1 MPPDESLL
9 TLREITHGISGLTE
23 REVAPDW
30 IFDKKR
36 LESAGVFSEW
46 LGLRGFLG
54 IGIVLCG
61 VLAGPAMATDASDA
75 LKKFERQLRVLDG
88 RASTQYAFS
97 DRYRPDDLVAVPDYT
112 GIYQGALLKEA
123 RGAARKYNVP
133 ENIFLRLVD
142 QESRWN
148 IQAVSPKGAR
158 GLAQLMP
165 ETARALR
172 VDPDVP
178 GENLEGGARYL
189 AQQYTRFRSWRL
201 ALAAYNAGPGAV
213 EKYGDVPPFEETQT
227 YVKAILG
234 E

>member
-1 MPPDESLL
+1 MRVAGGILL
-9 TLREITHGISGLTE
+9 GCVIGLSG
-23 REVAPDW
+23 VAATADTR
-30 IFDKKR
+30 DR
-36 LESAGVFSEW
+36 
-46 LGLRGFLG
+46 
-54 IGIVLCG
+54 
-61 VLAGPAMATDASDA
+61 MAA
-75 LKKFERQLRVLDG
+75 FERQLRVLDG
-88 RASTQYAFS
+88 RAAEQYAHS
-97 DRYRPDDLVAVPDYT
+97 SRYQPTDNQIVPAYS
-112 GIYQGALLKEA
+112 GRYQGALLKEA
-123 RGAARKYNVP
+123 RGAARRYNVP
-133 ENIFLRLVD
+133 EDLFLRLVD

-148 IQAVSPKGAR
+148 IRAVSSKGAR